1 MERDS
6 DNVTSHAA
14 IDTFAD
20 RCARATCAAIARL
33 EANARRHH
41 HDFARKPK
49 ICVDVSSHS
58 RKRKPI
64 RRTKL
69 MPRPKDCHEPLPS

>member
-1 MERDS
+1 MSKYLVGSVFE
-6 DNVTSHAA
+6 A
-14 IDTFAD
+14 TFAD

-58 RKRKPI
+58 RKR
-64 RRTKL
+64 
-69 MPRPKDCHEPLPS
+69 